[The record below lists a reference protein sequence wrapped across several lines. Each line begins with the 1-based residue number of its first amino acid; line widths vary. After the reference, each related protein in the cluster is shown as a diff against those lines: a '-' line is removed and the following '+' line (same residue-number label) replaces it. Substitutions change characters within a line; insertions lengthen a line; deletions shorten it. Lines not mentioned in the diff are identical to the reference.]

1 MKIRIQNIIILIAL
15 FIFSCEKDNP
25 TSTVGESLLVVAE
38 LPEENQD
45 LEFIWEF
52 IDLPDNSILENVNLR
67 IGDDNSSIVFTPD
80 APGTYSLSVSIFQ
93 YNDEISTQTFAY
105 DVISDG
111 SENISFSQESEN
123 NLIIEN
129 PDTIKTDSTIIEI
142 NNDKWY
148 DSDIASQ
155 IVEDLNTVEKSLDT
169 TATTSKKLQKPKQS
183 KTALPISKKKKIK
196 KQSKGMSIPF
206 DKNRFTIQVASKKR
220 IDDAKKIAARLIDAG
235 YDAYIQ
241 KAYFKENNE
250 TWYRI
255 RVGSYNDKEKAQ
267 KMATSLSNDQ
277 KEKAW
282 VDHVRVEN

>member
-1 MKIRIQNIIILIAL
+1 MFII
-15 FIFSCEKDNP
+15 SCSKNNP
-25 TSTVGESLLVVAE
+25 TSSVGESLLVVAE
-38 LPEENQD
+38 LPDESQD

-67 IGDDNSSIVFTPD
+67 IGDDNSSIIFTPD

-93 YNDEISTQTFAY
+93 YNDEISTQTFTY
-105 DVISDG
+105 NVISDG
-111 SENISFSQESEN
+111 SKDISFTQENEN

-129 PDTIKTDSTIIEI
+129 PDTAQSDSTIIKI
-142 NNDKWY
+142 NNEKWY

-155 IVEDLNTVEKSLDT
+155 IVEDLNSVENEKAIDITPAQST
-169 TATTSKKLQKPKQS
+169 KKPQKPKQPKAS
-183 KTALPISKKKKIK
+183 LPSPRKKKVK

-206 DKNRFTIQVASKKR
+206 DKNRFTIQVASKKK
-220 IDDAKKIAARLIDAG
+220 IDDAKKIASRLIDAG

-255 RVGSYNDKEKAQ
+255 RVGSYSDKEKAQ
-267 KMATSLSNDQ
+267 KMAISLSNDQ